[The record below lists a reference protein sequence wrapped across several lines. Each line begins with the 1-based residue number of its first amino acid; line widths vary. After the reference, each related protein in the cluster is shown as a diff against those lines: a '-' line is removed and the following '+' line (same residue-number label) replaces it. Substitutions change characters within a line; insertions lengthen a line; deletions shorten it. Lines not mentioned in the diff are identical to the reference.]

1 MRLHHIG
8 LVTIAVGVMAWA
20 APARAADDPAAVQA
34 PIKGADVMGDKG
46 RTGPDGWSWAPQT
59 RDQAPADKNNQTA
72 ANGRDAANSMPAPDQ
87 GKKLSPGDD
96 PGTPAATD
104 AHGPGTPDSGA
115 GRKP

>member
-1 MRLHHIG
+1 MRLQWIG
-8 LVTIAVGVMAWA
+8 LAAVVAFAVIAPS
-20 APARAADDPAAVQA
+20 PARAEDPSAVQA

-59 RDQAPADKNNQTA
+59 RDQAPGDKANQTA
-72 ANGRDAANSMPAPDQ
+72 ANGRGDLNTQPGPNE

-104 AHGPGTPDSGA
+104 AHGPGTTHSA
-115 GRKP
+115 ATHKP